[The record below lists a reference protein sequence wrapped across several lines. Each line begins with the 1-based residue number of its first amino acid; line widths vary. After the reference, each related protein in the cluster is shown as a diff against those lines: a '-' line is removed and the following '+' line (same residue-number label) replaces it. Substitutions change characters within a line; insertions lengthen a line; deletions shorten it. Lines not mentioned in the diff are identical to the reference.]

1 MIRNIFKLAYCII
14 MWPVCFLLEYTIG
27 LFGVLL
33 IPRKE
38 RSSVINNYRD
48 SWRIIRTPW
57 NTYDITRGL

>member
-1 MIRNIFKLAYCII
+1 

-27 LFGVLL
+27 LLGVLL

-38 RSSVINNYRD
+38 RSSVVIGVINSYRD